1 MGNDINNE
9 DEIHTFDLII
19 QETGGFGRFQ
29 QMILVL
35 SLISSVVAACNHL
48 SPIYLTYT
56 PCFDCIDNL
65 DLNGSDFPRQENYQ
79 CPSSQDVQICNQWKY
94 DSSIFESTVVTEF
107 DLVCNR
113 AQLLPTIAS
122 SYMSGIVVTIIL
134 MGIFSDHYGRKKIIV
149 LMSLIHITASFLTS
163 FSNSFSMF
171 VGIRFF
177 VGGSIHAVW
186 SAYF

>member
-65 DLNGSDFPRQENYQ
+65 DLNGSDFPCQENYQ
-79 CPSSQDVQICNQWKY
+79 VRLPKNLISKVSGFKFFSVHHHKMFKY
-94 DSSIFESTVVTEF
+94 AINGNMIQVF
-107 DLVCNR
+107 LNP
-113 AQLLPTIAS
+113 LLSLNLIWFV
-122 SYMSGIVVTIIL
+122 IVPNFYRL
-134 MGIFSDHYGRKKIIV
+134 
-149 LMSLIHITASFLTS
+149 
-163 FSNSFSMF
+163 
-171 VGIRFF
+171 
-177 VGGSIHAVW
+177 
-186 SAYF
+186 